1 MSAYDPK
8 RTLMMEENARG
19 VGIDT
24 GGLWPKADMSG
35 FGLLARHSRT
45 SMKQT
50 SKKRAA
56 VHPGRSPRSRDPV
69 AIGSRILATILQFE
83 RFRIDDSD
91 GALTERTP

>member
-1 MSAYDPK
+1 MSAYGTK
-8 RTLMMEENARG
+8 RTLMMEENARR

-24 GGLWPKADMSG
+24 GGLWPKPDISG

-56 VHPGRSPRSRDPV
+56 VHLADP
-69 AIGSRILATILQFE
+69 
-83 RFRIDDSD
+83 
-91 GALTERTP
+91 ALTRAGSDRQSDSCNDIAV